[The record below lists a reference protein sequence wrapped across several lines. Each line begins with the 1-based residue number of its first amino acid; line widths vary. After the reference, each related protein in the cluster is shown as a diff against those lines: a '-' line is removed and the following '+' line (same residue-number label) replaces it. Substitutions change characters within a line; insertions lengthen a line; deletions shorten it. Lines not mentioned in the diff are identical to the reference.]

1 MPYYNDYLAHYGV
14 KGMKW
19 GVRKKRD
26 PVTKWGQR
34 RATTRAHNEKI
45 KSEWQRQKSLQ
56 KQGKVSKSDASYQN
70 ARRART
76 RNLAGRAAA
85 ASTGFGKS
93 LQGRYYQHREN
104 GKSVTEAA
112 LRTYGR
118 QVAVSVAAG
127 AALNVGRTLV
137 TQYLRNR

>member
-1 MPYYNDYLAHYGV
+1 MLHYNNYLAHYGV

-19 GVRKKRD
+19 GVRKRRD

-34 RATTRAHNEKI
+34 RATARAHNEQI
-45 KSEWQRQKSLQ
+45 KSEWERQKSLQ

-70 ARRART
+70 ARSART

-85 ASTGFGKS
+85 TSVGFGKS

-118 QVAVSVAAG
+118 QLAVTVAAG
-127 AALNVGRTLV
+127 TALNVGRNLV
-137 TQYLRNR
+137 AQYLRNR

>member
-1 MPYYNDYLAHYGV
+1 MPYYNNYLAHYGV

-19 GVRKKRD
+19 GVRKRRD

-34 RATTRAHNEKI
+34 RAIARAHNEQI
-45 KSEWQRQKSLQ
+45 KSEWERQKNLQ

-70 ARRART
+70 ARSART

-85 ASTGFGKS
+85 TSVGFGKS

>member
-1 MPYYNDYLAHYGV
+1 MSYYNDYLAHYGV

-19 GVRKKRD
+19 GVRKKRE

-34 RATTRAHNEKI
+34 RATARAHNEKI

-56 KQGKVSKSDASYQN
+56 KQGKVSKSDASYRN

-76 RNLAGRAAA
+76 RNIVGRVAAG
-85 ASTGFGKS
+85 STGFGKS

-104 GKSVTEAA
+104 GKSITEAA

-118 QVAVSVAAG
+118 QVAVGFAAG
-127 AALNVGRTLV
+127 TAFNVGRNLV
-137 TQYLRNR
+137 AQYLRNR

>member
-1 MPYYNDYLAHYGV
+1 MLYCNNYLAHYGV

-19 GVRKKRD
+19 GVRKRRD

-34 RATTRAHNEKI
+34 RATARAHNEQI
-45 KSEWQRQKSLQ
+45 KSEWERQKSLQ

-70 ARRART
+70 ARSART

-85 ASTGFGKS
+85 TSTGFGKS

-118 QVAVSVAAG
+118 QLAVTVAAG
-127 AALNVGRTLV
+127 TALNVGRNLV
-137 TQYLRNR
+137 AQYLRNR

>member
-1 MPYYNDYLAHYGV
+1 MLHYNNYLTHYGV

-19 GVRKKRD
+19 GVRKRRD

-34 RATTRAHNEKI
+34 RATARAHNEQI
-45 KSEWQRQKSLQ
+45 KSEWERQKSLQ

-70 ARRART
+70 ARSART

-85 ASTGFGKS
+85 TSVGFGKS

-118 QVAVSVAAG
+118 QLAVTVAAG
-127 AALNVGRTLV
+127 TALNVGRNLV
-137 TQYLRNR
+137 AQYLRNR

>member
-1 MPYYNDYLAHYGV
+1 MLYYNNYLAHYGV

-19 GVRKKRD
+19 GVRKRRD

-34 RATTRAHNEKI
+34 RATARAHNEQI
-45 KSEWQRQKSLQ
+45 KSEWERQKSLQ

-70 ARRART
+70 ARSART

-85 ASTGFGKS
+85 TSVGFGKS

-118 QVAVSVAAG
+118 QLAVSVAAG
-127 AALNVGRTLV
+127 TALNVGRNLV
-137 TQYLRNR
+137 AQYLRNR

>member
-1 MPYYNDYLAHYGV
+1 MPYYNNYLAHYGV

-34 RATTRAHNEKI
+34 RATARAHNEQI
-45 KSEWQRQKSLQ
+45 KSEWERQKSLQ

-70 ARRART
+70 ARSART

-85 ASTGFGKS
+85 TSVGFGKS

-118 QVAVSVAAG
+118 QLAVTVAAG
-127 AALNVGRTLV
+127 TALNVGRNLV
-137 TQYLRNR
+137 AQYLRNR

>member
-1 MPYYNDYLAHYGV
+1 MPYYNNYLAHYGV

-19 GVRKKRD
+19 GVRKRRD

-34 RATTRAHNEKI
+34 RATARAHNEQI
-45 KSEWQRQKSLQ
+45 KSEWERQKSLQ

-70 ARRART
+70 ARSART

-85 ASTGFGKS
+85 TSVGFGKS

-118 QVAVSVAAG
+118 QLAVTVAAG
-127 AALNVGRTLV
+127 TALNVGRNLV
-137 TQYLRNR
+137 AQYLRNR